1 MVHEKQIDKKHF
13 VLPNKQPIED
23 LKVASAFKRL
33 TNTEKSYAH
42 YLNQVIALHSQI
54 LT

>member
-1 MVHEKQIDKKHF
+1 MVQENQIDKKHF

-33 TNTEKSYAH
+33 TNAEKSYAH
-42 YLNQVIALHSQI
+42 FLNQVTALHS
-54 LT
+54 LF